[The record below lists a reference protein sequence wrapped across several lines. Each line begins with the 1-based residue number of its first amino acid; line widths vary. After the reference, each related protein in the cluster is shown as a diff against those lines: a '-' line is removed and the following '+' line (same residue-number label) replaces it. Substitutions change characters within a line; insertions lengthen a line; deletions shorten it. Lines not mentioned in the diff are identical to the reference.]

1 MSKTQYNDSTFE
13 DNIYNLCVC
22 LNCEYLKS
30 VLQKNILKYSQKTT
44 YVFTFVGEISLK
56 SNKNWLNLE

>member
-22 LNCEYLKS
+22 LNCEYLKF

-44 YVFTFVGEISLK
+44 CFHFC
-56 SNKNWLNLE
+56 W

>member
-22 LNCEYLKS
+22 LNCEYLKF
-30 VLQKNILKYSQKTT
+30 VLQKTILKYSQKTT
-44 YVFTFVGEISLK
+44 YVFTFVGKISLK
-56 SNKNWLNLE
+56 